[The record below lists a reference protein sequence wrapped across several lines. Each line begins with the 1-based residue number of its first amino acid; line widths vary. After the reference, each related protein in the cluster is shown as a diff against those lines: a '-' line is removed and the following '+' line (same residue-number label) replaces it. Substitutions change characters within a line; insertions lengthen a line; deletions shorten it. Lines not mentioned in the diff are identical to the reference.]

1 MPTETYQSRRSEL
14 TEYFDQTAVDAW
26 AQMTSDAPLSKVRET
41 VRAGR
46 EAMRQTLL
54 DMLPGDLA
62 GARLLDAGCGTG
74 AFAYEAARRG
84 AEVVAIDLSPN
95 LIALARSRHDD
106 DELRGSIAYLSGD
119 MLDPAL
125 GKFDYLVAMD
135 SFIHYQAEDVARMLS
150 AFAPRIRKAMAF
162 TFVPETTALRLMH
175 KAGKLFPRSDRS
187 PAIEPIRV
195 TRLQELIGL
204 SPALADW
211 SPGET
216 TRISQGF
223 YTSQAMELR
232 HA

>member
-1 MPTETYQSRRSEL
+1 MPTETYQTRRGEL

-46 EAMRQTLL
+46 EQMRATLL

-95 LIALARSRHDD
+95 LIALARSRHND

-119 MLDPAL
+119 MLDAGL

-150 AFAPRIRKAMAF
+150 AFAPRIEKAMAF
-162 TFVPETTALRLMH
+162 TFAPETTALRLMH
-175 KAGKLFPRSDRS
+175 TAGKLFPRSDRS
-187 PAIEPIRV
+187 PAIEPIRL
-195 TRLQELIGL
+195 TRLQKLIGL
-204 SPALADW
+204 APALADW
-211 SPGET
+211 SVGET
-216 TRISQGF
+216 QRISQGF
-223 YTSQAMELR
+223 YTSQAMELKR
-232 HA
+232 A